1 MATKQIG
8 KLKLHWSSKGIAWKW
23 GDGEI
28 RRFSFQRKRSGD
40 AAQGYDQAYGQ
51 GQGYGSPEDQ
61 GQSYG
66 PEYGQGYGGQD
77 GYDDDQEP
85 REVGRYDVLYQ
96 SDWVMYALLVLLPP
110 LGIWILWKKERFSP
124 LVRAAVSAA
133 SGIWFILL
141 LIWLFSAMF
150 APGGSD
156 QVTTGVNTQIAI
168 ATPAPTIGGLA
179 TPAPQQGLDL
189 VNAPPAATPR
199 PGGLGTAPTGDAP
212 DSPGTA
218 GTTYVWSAPTSSVY
232 HKADTCTA
240 IREGES
246 VTKVDIAL
254 ARERGQTGCPTCF
267 PDSAQ
272 STAMFYIGSGKYY
285 HKGSSCGT
293 LSGLT
298 PVSKQDAERQGK
310 KPCPKCIGNVWATKP
325 GKYYH
330 KKPKCSGMTN
340 AVLITEARAKADG
353 KTKCPICY
361 PGAAKGATKGTRYYA
376 TPKGKNYHTDKTC
389 GGMKHAV
396 EISLETAKKRKQTPC
411 PICVTGK
418 QVKAGIYYATKT
430 GKYYHVKSS
439 CSGMKN
445 AARISLTVARKNG
458 KTACPVC
465 IRPGAGKDPAAGSA
479 IYYATQ
485 AGKFYH
491 KKATCGGMK
500 GAKKVTRASAE
511 KNGKKPCPD
520 CLESLSIQV
529 YATSGGKYYHRR
541 ANCSGM
547 KNARHLSLATAKARG
562 KTACPVCYP
571 SAAAKNLYYF
581 ATKTGKYYHKN
592 ATCSGMKN
600 ASKLSL
606 ANALASGKQPCPVC
620 LKANDRL
627 YYATK
632 SGKHFH
638 LKSSCSGTG
647 MTGGKPLT
655 LAAARRAGKTPCP
668 VCLKNVP
675 VQDIRKVFAYV
686 SSGSR
691 YYHKDRTCSG
701 LKNLKKVP
709 LASAKARGKTACPVC
724 VLKKVKAGNLT
735 TAHAD
740 KRTVC
745 YASASSA
752 YYHQDSNCVS
762 GLKKTTVAAARRNGK
777 KACPSC
783 AQNLNTYVYV
793 TRSGTKYHRKSTCSG
808 TVNAYKVSLNT
819 ALRLNYVRCTKCNA
833 PRKK

>member
-28 RRFSFQRKRSGD
+28 RRFSFERRRAGD
-40 AAQGYDQAYGQ
+40 AVQGYDQAYGQ
-51 GQGYGSPEDQ
+51 DYGSPEDQ
-61 GQSYG
+61 GQNYD
-66 PEYGQGYGGQD
+66 PEYGRSYGGQG

-156 QVTTGVNTQIAI
+156 QVTPGLSTQIAI

-179 TPAPQQGLDL
+179 TPTPQPGLDL

-199 PGGLGTAPTGDAP
+199 PGGGGTTTTGNEP
-212 DSPGTA
+212 SSTGTA
-218 GTTYVWSAPTSSVY
+218 GTTYVWAAPTSGVY
-232 HKADTCTA
+232 HKTDTCTA
-240 IREGES
+240 IRADEAES
-246 VTKVDIAL
+246 VTRVDIAL
-254 ARERGQTGCPTCF
+254 ALQRGQTGCPTCF
-267 PDSAQ
+267 PESAQ
-272 STAMFYIGSGKYY
+272 STTMFYIGSGKYY
-285 HKGSSCGT
+285 HKGPTCGKQ
-293 LSGLT
+293 SGLT
-298 PVSKQDAERQGK
+298 AVTKQEAERQGK
-310 KPCPKCIGNVWATKP
+310 KPCPTCIGNVWATKS

-330 KKPKCSGMTN
+330 KKATCSGMAN
-340 AVLITEARAKADG
+340 ASLITESRAKADG
-353 KTKCPICY
+353 KTKCPVCY
-361 PGAAKGATKGTRYYA
+361 PNAAKTATTGTRYYA

-389 GGMKHAV
+389 SGMKNAV
-396 EISLETAKKRKQTPC
+396 QITLEAAKKRKQTPC
-411 PICVTGK
+411 PICVTAK
-418 QVKAGIYYATKT
+418 KTTAGVYYATKP
-430 GKYYHVKSS
+430 GKYYHVKSD

-445 AARISLTVARKNG
+445 ASRISLAQARKNG

-465 IRPGAGKDPAAGSA
+465 VSSAATNPAAATA

-485 AGKFYH
+485 PGAYYH
-491 KKATCGGMK
+491 KTATCSGMK
-500 GAKKVTRASAE
+500 GAKKVTRAAAE
-511 KNGKKPCPD
+511 KNGKKPCPV
-520 CLESLSIQV
+520 CLESLATQV
-529 YATSGGKYYHRR
+529 YATSGGKYYHRKSD
-541 ANCSGM
+541 CSGM
-547 KNARHLSLATAKARG
+547 KNASRMPLATAKVRG

-571 SAAAKNLYYF
+571 SAAAKNVYYF
-581 ATKTGKYYHKN
+581 ATKSGKYYHKT
-592 ATCSGMKN
+592 ASCSGMKN

-606 ANALASGKQPCPVC
+606 ASALANGKQPCPTC

-627 YYATK
+627 YYATNA
-632 SGKHFH
+632 GKHFH
-638 LKSSCSGTG
+638 LKSTCPGTG

-655 LAAARRAGKTPCP
+655 LAAAKQAGKTACP
-668 VCLKNVP
+668 VCLAKGASA
-675 VQDIRKVFAYV
+675 QDAAKVYAYA

-691 YYHKDRTCSG
+691 YYHKDRVCSG

-709 LASAKARGKTACPVC
+709 LTTAKARGKTACPVC
-724 VLKKVKAGNLT
+724 VLKTVKASNLT

-740 KRTVC
+740 KRTVS

-752 YYHQDSNCVS
+752 YYHQDPNCVS

-808 TVNAYKVSLNT
+808 TINAYKISLNT